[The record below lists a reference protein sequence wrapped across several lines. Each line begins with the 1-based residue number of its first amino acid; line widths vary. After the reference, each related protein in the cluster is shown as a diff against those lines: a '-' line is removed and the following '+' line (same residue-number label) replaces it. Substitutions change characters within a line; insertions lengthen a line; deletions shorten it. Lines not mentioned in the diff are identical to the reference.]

1 MSAPTTKELY
11 LFKNE
16 IYNKIR
22 ELEKNFSIELKNKNL
37 EINTN
42 LSTFNEK
49 VTSILE
55 SNKLM
60 IESITNQN
68 YNFEKIEKLETS
80 KNSMNEMLITHK
92 LKIANILSEINK
104 MKLRYD
110 RMVSENI
117 IIPGYIGPGCN
128 YKNLGDFIS
137 NSINEMRKLKEDN
150 NYMKK
155 ENREI
160 KGKVDLLMRNM
171 NSMLEYNSNKIKE
184 LLNIKNNEIEDIFN
198 SKIKKYENNFNSQIK
213 IEEKIKEIGI
223 EIEKINDSKT
233 DIKAVI
239 NNKFNEINKKEE
251 EMSEKLFSAL
261 KEVEEIQKMKEEL
274 NDKIKNI
281 YSKIDNIT
289 KNKHIRQPNKLKTGI
304 LKNNFGNKLDIN
316 NNDNSNNNTNNTNKI
331 KSTGTMPKKNNLN
344 LNSVNNALSP
354 KNIFNNKPS
363 DKKTILSKKHDSK
376 KELNSNLLINKKIVL
391 KENNFINTSKN
402 VKIRDI
408 VKSFDKEIET
418 IEEKD
423 NKLIKSGKNIR
434 EKIFGQT
441 ITNYNNDNKIILKIL
456 NKQNIINENKIK
468 KEKKLKLNN
477 YTKTYKI
484 LDNILPISDDEDLKR
499 TKTYQSAKNK
509 KFFKEENNIG
519 LRNVHIVDCNL
530 INLNLLE
537 IPNIN
542 DNNNSNDFSNNDK
555 LYNPFL
561 KIRKIKS
568 VDSKRQPKIKNGY

>member
-344 LNSVNNALSP
+344 LNSVNNAL
-354 KNIFNNKPS
+354 
-363 DKKTILSKKHDSK
+363 
-376 KELNSNLLINKKIVL
+376 
-391 KENNFINTSKN
+391 
-402 VKIRDI
+402 
-408 VKSFDKEIET
+408 
-418 IEEKD
+418 
-423 NKLIKSGKNIR
+423 
-434 EKIFGQT
+434 
-441 ITNYNNDNKIILKIL
+441 
-456 NKQNIINENKIK
+456 
-468 KEKKLKLNN
+468 
-477 YTKTYKI
+477 
-484 LDNILPISDDEDLKR
+484 
-499 TKTYQSAKNK
+499 
-509 KFFKEENNIG
+509 
-519 LRNVHIVDCNL
+519 
-530 INLNLLE
+530 
-537 IPNIN
+537 
-542 DNNNSNDFSNNDK
+542 
-555 LYNPFL
+555 
-561 KIRKIKS
+561 
-568 VDSKRQPKIKNGY
+568 